1 MFKEFKEFAIKGNVI
16 DMAVGII
23 IGSAFGKIV
32 TSLVNDIIMPVFGVI
47 SGKIDLTSLRHVI
60 RHEDAEK
67 SIAELSIKY
76 GQFLQNIIDFLIIS
90 FSIFL
95 VIKLLNKVRDRKKE
109 EPVPVKPAEP
119 SREEEL
125 LKEIRD
131 ILKSNANK

>member
-32 TSLVNDIIMPVFGVI
+32 TSLVNDIIMPVFGFV
-47 SGKIDLTSLRHVI
+47 SGKIDLTNLKHVI

-67 SIAELSIKY
+67 SITELSIKY
-76 GQFLQNIIDFLIIS
+76 GQFLQNVIDFLIIS

-95 VIKLLNKVRDRKKE
+95 IIKLLNKVRNMKKE
-109 EPVPVKPAEP
+109 EPVPVRPAEP
-119 SREEEL
+119 SKEEEL

-131 ILKSNANK
+131 ILKNNYSK